1 MKSNTLKKEKEE
13 QLQLLKNENGYIS
26 DENNLKKLRDL
37 IKEYVQNRSNI
48 PPELD
53 WFFYRDRFIQLF
65 EKSCYQHF
73 KKKTLTEEQKEKKK
87 KVNDNFDSLMHTWA
101 RVLHFLYVSVYRE
114 KTLRDVLNKTDPKVF
129 SVAVGIEMDEFSK
142 IQKFFKVEN
151 MNRLIEQFSFRES
164 VKTENTEKSQ
174 YRNSFNW
181 FGFGPDSLKS

>member
-1 MKSNTLKKEKEE
+1 M
-13 QLQLLKNENGYIS
+13 
-26 DENNLKKLRDL
+26 
-37 IKEYVQNRSNI
+37 
-48 PPELD
+48 
-53 WFFYRDRFIQLF
+53 
-65 EKSCYQHF
+65 
-73 KKKTLTEEQKEKKK
+73 
-87 KVNDNFDSLMHTWA
+87 
-101 RVLHFLYVSVYRE
+101 
-114 KTLRDVLNKTDPKVF
+114 NKTDPKVF